1 MTLLGLRSTKTSREL
16 QNSINSSMGI
26 ITESVNRHI
35 LLEAN
40 TSGATNTEMAI
51 CFHYNLLKTKGDE
64 VEAKKLAGIDDKNF
78 AKLTPEL
85 LEIGEKVAKQMGN
98 RGSKL
103 IHSGAMKGGSN
114 FYEGATDTTPK
125 ADFFGNTVNRISLKQ
140 AGDSGSGAQLMS
152 AKSAEA
158 TGVFESA
165 VRHYEAA
172 GGGDLTKSKEFKSA
186 LDILEVGLLESAK
199 NDMVVQAG
207 SSQKEFINWYTSESS
222 RYKELVRKHKQNKV
236 VDHLKAELNILGIG
250 TFNKNSYKKLLPGVP
265 NLERDGDLK
274 KYQKE
279 FEKNATVEFGD
290 VQVSAK
296 HIKNVSSD
304 KLTAAAIKSQIAGVV
319 DRVVNGAR
327 FKVELQRYFDNNQ
340 DLKKWVVY
348 EAGSGLYKF
357 TGEYSNGSDYTGG
370 NDRVANKILVFNK
383 NGISSEYSMMKY
395 ASDNYNLCDNINVN
409 FKASGKS
416 SYLALRISSAVEHEL
431 PMLQEE
437 LNSLKAELLTEGFIK
452 DMSKKFMN
460 FVDKAKQ
467 SIFKFIEKI
476 IKYIIGNIKTV
487 AQKGITAFNEA
498 MGFEMK
504 GNVKLKTP
512 SW

>member
-1 MTLLGLRSTKTSREL
+1 
-16 QNSINSSMGI
+16 MGTI
-26 ITESVNRHI
+26 LDRVNQHI
-35 LLEAN
+35 LMEAD
-40 TSGATNTEMAI
+40 TSSATNTEMAI
-51 CFHYNLLKTKGDE
+51 CYHYNLQRGANGNE
-64 VEAKKLAGIDDKNF
+64 IEAKKLSGIDDKNF
-78 AKLTPEL
+78 KKLTPKL
-85 LEIGEKVAKQMGN
+85 LDIGEKVANDMGN

-103 IHSGAMKGGSN
+103 IHSGAMKGGKN

-125 ADFFGNTVNRISLKQ
+125 ADFFGNTKNRISLKK

-158 TGVFESA
+158 AGVFEAS
-165 VRHYEAA
+165 VKHLEAS
-172 GGGDLTKSKEFKSA
+172 GGGDLSSSKEFQSA
-186 LDILEVGLLESAK
+186 LDILSVQLLESAK

-207 SSQKEFINWYTSESS
+207 NSQKEFIKWYTTESS
-222 RYKELVRKHKQNKV
+222 RFLELNKKHKEKDV
-236 VDHLKAELNILGIG
+236 VAHLKAELNILGIG

-279 FEKNATVEFGD
+279 FEKNASVEFGN

-296 HIKNVSSD
+296 HLKNVSSD
-304 KLTAAAIKSQIAGVV
+304 KLTASAVKEQIAGIV

-327 FKVELQRYFDNNQ
+327 FKVELQKYFDNNN
-340 DLKKWVVY
+340 DLKKWIVY

-357 TGEYSNGSDYTGG
+357 TGETSNGSEYGGG
-370 NDRVANKILVFNK
+370 NDNVANRILVFNDS
-383 NGISSEYSMMKY
+383 GIASEYGMMKY
-395 ASDNYNLCDNINVN
+395 ANANASLADKVSVS

-437 LNSLKAELLTEGFIK
+437 LNNIQAEFLAEGFIK
-452 DMSKKFMN
+452 DMGKKFGKL
-460 FVDKAKQ
+460 VDKAKNA
-467 SIFKFIEKI
+467 IFKFIQKI
-476 IKYIIGNIKTV
+476 IKFVIENIKTV
-487 AQKGITAFNEA
+487 AKKGITTFNEI
-498 MGFEMK
+498 MGYEMK
-504 GNVKLKTP
+504 GSVKLKTP